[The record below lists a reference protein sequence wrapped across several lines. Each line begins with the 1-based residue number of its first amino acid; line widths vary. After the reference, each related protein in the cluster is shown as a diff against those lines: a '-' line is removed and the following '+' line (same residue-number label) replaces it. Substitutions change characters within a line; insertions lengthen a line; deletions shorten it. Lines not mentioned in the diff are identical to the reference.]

1 LLRHV
6 TATGGELGE
15 VLGDRV
21 RELISRSSRIT
32 RRSAILV
39 GASQHRR
46 ADESLVPQCA
56 WCGKVRVGGHW
67 TLPEELPDFLAD
79 HLENRHTHGICPDC
93 FAAVERDAGAAAP
106 LGRSSVLVRTD
117 GPLAIECLF
126 RALRGYQLR
135 ERPDFVLEATL
146 PDPGGAAVNA
156 FLSVVSHSLT
166 ENRLAP
172 VTIELS
178 DRTYMLGESTDAQQP
193 VG

>member
-1 LLRHV
+1 M
-6 TATGGELGE
+6 A
-15 VLGDRV
+15 
-21 RELISRSSRIT
+21 RSHRIA
-32 RRSAILV
+32 RRSAIV
-39 GASQHRR
+39 VEASRHRR
-46 ADESLVPQCA
+46 TSETLVPQCA

-93 FAAVERDAGAAAP
+93 FAAVERDAGAAPP

-117 GPLAIECLF
+117 GPPAIECLF

-156 FLSVVSHSLT
+156 FLSVVSRCLA
-166 ENRLAP
+166 ENRLHP

-178 DRTYMLGESTDAQQP
+178 DRTYVLGENKDTQQP
-193 VG
+193 VS

>member
-1 LLRHV
+1 MLRHV

-67 TLPEELPDFLAD
+67 TLPEELPDFLAEL
-79 HLENRHTHGICPDC
+79 LEDRRTHGICPDC
-93 FAAVERDAGAAAP
+93 FAAVERDAGDAAP
-106 LGRSSVLVRTD
+106 LGRTAVLVRTD
-117 GPLAIECLF
+117 GPTAVGCLF
-126 RALRGYQLR
+126 RVLHGYQLT
-135 ERPDFVLEATL
+135 ERPDFVLEVTL

-156 FLSVVSHSLT
+156 FLSVVSRCLA
-166 ENRLAP
+166 ENRLHP

-178 DRTYMLGESTDAQQP
+178 DRTYVLGENKDTQQP
-193 VG
+193 VS